1 MFETGKFGFK
11 AFADAVLQQV
21 KQLVAKLIATGII
34 SLLANLVTGGAASGI
49 AGSGLIGRIGADI
62 FRGLGI
68 GGGQVAAPSFA
79 GVGGGELGFGGSV
92 SLTLRGSDLV
102 GAINRTN
109 TTISRVG

>member
-1 MFETGKFGFK
+1 V
-11 AFADAVLQQV
+11 DVPQV
-21 KQLVAKLIATGII
+21 RRPRHQPRRLHAEH
-34 SLLANLVTGGAASGI
+34 
-49 AGSGLIGRIGADI
+49 
-62 FRGLGI
+62 
-68 GGGQVAAPSFA
+68 A